1 VATIFP
7 THHLS
12 IQLELLSFATAQL
25 PSNISRRLLQHQV
38 STPLSIPSYAIMV
51 TEHDAYRVI
60 GHIPVFNFFYSGI
73 RAAVYAGQ
81 GDIAEAQ
88 RSGIGMIPFAH
99 SGREAAEAA
108 VNALKSQALDMAK
121 TAPGKILDLVLA
133 FCKANAWWIGISVAA
148 LIVAVYLYVWWKRT
162 ADKAKEKRQE
172 LRLKAMIGKAVR
184 AALTQLQ
191 QPMVSEGDLDDL
203 ITASIKA

>member
-1 VATIFP
+1 
-7 THHLS
+7 
-12 IQLELLSFATAQL
+12 
-25 PSNISRRLLQHQV
+25 
-38 STPLSIPSYAIMV
+38 
-51 TEHDAYRVI
+51 
-60 GHIPVFNFFYSGI
+60 
-73 RAAVYAGQ
+73 
-81 GDIAEAQ
+81 
-88 RSGIGMIPFAH
+88 MIPFAH

-148 LIVAVYLYVWWKRT
+148 LVVAVYVYVWWKRT
-162 ADKAKEKRQE
+162 AKKAKEKRQE
-172 LRLKAMIGKAVR
+172 LELKAMIGKAVR
-184 AALTQLQ
+184 AALTELQ